1 MILKPNH
8 VQQRIL
14 EGRYVECIMSGMSDQ
29 ELLTS
34 IGQGHKPALSML
46 YGRYA
51 ARLFGLILQIVKNR
65 TEAEDVL
72 QETFMQI
79 WQKAHQYDSQK
90 SQPEVWLLL
99 LARSRAIDRC
109 RKHRPLSV
117 DPNDIEIEQADTTD
131 ALLLQR
137 EARVAVCAA
146 LQLLSPEQQL
156 PLQLAFFE
164 GMTHV
169 EIAEH
174 LQIPLGTVKTRI
186 RNGMMHLK
194 QALSPGGNAS

>member
-1 MILKPNH
+1 
-8 VQQRIL
+8 
-14 EGRYVECIMSGMSDQ
+14 MSGMSDQ
-29 ELLTS
+29 ELLKA
-34 IGQGHKPALSML
+34 IGQGQKAALSHL

-72 QETFMQI
+72 QETFLQI
-79 WQKAHQYDSQK
+79 WLKAHQYDLQK
-90 SQPEVWLLL
+90 SRPEVWLLL

-109 RKHRPLSV
+109 RKHRPVLV
-117 DPNDIEIEQADTTD
+117 DPKDIEIEQPDVTD

-137 EARVAVCAA
+137 EEQVSACAA
-146 LQLLSPEQQL
+146 LQLLPLELQV
-156 PLQLAFFE
+156 PLQMAFFE

-186 RNGMMHLK
+186 RTGMKHLK
-194 QALSPGGNAS
+194 QTLSPGNAS